1 MNLEFDM
8 TIQIICVSLAV
19 IILFAAW
26 LIYFV
31 NKKSY
36 MLQTPMPKNPLP
48 CQPDDFHL
56 AYENVIFT
64 AVDGTPIKG
73 WFIPSLNE
81 YSDETIIMCHGRG
94 SNKGELLQRTHFLS
108 DNYNLLYFD
117 FRGSGES
124 GGNMSTIG
132 YLETRDFDAAYKFL
146 KDSRDGYADRI
157 AVFGSSVGASVAI
170 YGAAKYPEIKGIALD
185 SAFLSLHNVVR
196 NWCRSNMRIFVPFVS
211 LAISFLRR
219 RLKTDPENYSPKF
232 NAGKLSCPALF
243 IFGDNDRLIPAAD
256 RDELFRI
263 CGSTEKEIFVINGAT
278 HTKCAET
285 GGVLYRNKISDFF
298 AKIFPAR
305 ESKSAEHS
313 DMPDSESNYVNSP
326 KISSS
331 ETLPDNGGNDNKSAS
346 KQKKNKKNKKNR

>member
-1 MNLEFDM
+1 M
-8 TIQIICVSLAV
+8 TIQIICVSLAA

-26 LIYFV
+26 LLHFIHE
-31 NKKSY
+31 KSFL
-36 MLQTPMPKNPLP
+36 LQTPIPKKPLP
-48 CQPDDFHL
+48 CQPDDFCL

-64 AVDGTPIKG
+64 AADGTPIKG

-94 SNKGELLQRTHFLS
+94 SNKGELLQRTNFLS
-108 DNYNLLYFD
+108 EKYNLLYFD

-146 KDSRDGYADRI
+146 KDNKDGYADSI

-185 SAFLSLHNVVR
+185 SAFLSLHNVVS
-196 NWCRSNMRIFVPFVS
+196 NWCRANLRIFVPFVS
-211 LAISFLRR
+211 LAIYFLRR

-232 NAGKLSCPALF
+232 NAEKLSCPALF

-256 RDELFRI
+256 RDELFRL
-263 CGSTEKEIFVINGAT
+263 CGSPDKEVFVINGAT

-298 AKIFPAR
+298 AKVFPAKEAR
-305 ESKSAEHS
+305 PENP
-313 DMPDSESNYVNSP
+313 DMPASESSYVNSP
-326 KISSS
+326 KISSA
-331 ETLPDNGGNDNKSAS
+331 EPTADNGSNDNKSSS